1 MKKITILSGLLLLI
15 GLAAHAQEKVTEY
28 YVRPAVVVRTPIQG
42 DSINFIGKKFVSD
55 DLLKTKISLD
65 FDRHSYETMSADT
78 TGYVAVEKAD
88 KDNHLLSVFY
98 QSACRTVYERYAESI
113 LSGTI

>member
-65 FDRHSYETMSADT
+65 FDNDIRM
-78 TGYVAVEKAD
+78 KP
-88 KDNHLLSVFY
+88 
-98 QSACRTVYERYAESI
+98 CRLI
-113 LSGTI
+113 PQDMWL